1 MSEKKFTRGGSSKNS
16 VSCVDEEEITLKLKD
31 DGRSCSNAID
41 TRPCQLKVEME
52 RLSLSKKISK
62 CSPGSHK
69 ALARF

>member
-41 TRPCQLKVEME
+41 TTAGGVMAF
-52 RLSLSKKISK
+52 I
-62 CSPGSHK
+62 
-69 ALARF
+69 